1 MGDYK
6 FEFTVS
12 VVKLSDDQKQRIS
25 NGIAAAVT
33 QAMVGGSPDL
43 LSAQFFSVCRING
56 GKNMIG
62 ADVREAVS
70 ALEKSPSPTVT
81 AGLNPQG

>member
-1 MGDYK
+1 MTDHK

-12 VVKLSDDQKQRIS
+12 GVKLSDDQKQRIS

-33 QAMVGGSPDL
+33 QAMVGDSPEL
-43 LSAQFFSVCRING
+43 LSAQFFSICRING

-70 ALEKSPSPTVT
+70 ALEKSPSSAVK